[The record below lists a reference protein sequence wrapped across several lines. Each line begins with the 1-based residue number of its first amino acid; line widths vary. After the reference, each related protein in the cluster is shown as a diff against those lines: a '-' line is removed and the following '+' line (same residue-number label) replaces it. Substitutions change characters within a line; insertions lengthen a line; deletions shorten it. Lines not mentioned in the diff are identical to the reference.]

1 MSVANDRSGLPD
13 DEFPSE
19 VPGPV
24 STALD
29 ELVPDSVLESSF
41 TPTPPGAGAPQRRWW
56 GRHVS
61 EFRWTAELAVLTL
74 DPVFYGLGV
83 PHGNGKPVLLI
94 PGFLAADASLSVMG
108 GWLFRLGY
116 KPRFS
121 GISLANVDCSDR
133 AVDRLEKRLENVV
146 RTNGRKAAIVG
157 HSRGGHFAKALA
169 SRRPDLV
176 DTVVSMGAGLDTPFD
191 ISVPTK
197 AMVGGV
203 RAVLHRV
210 SEQAREKGCLTD
222 TCDCPFTRDYSARF
236 PTDKVAITSIYS
248 WGDGVVWPPAC
259 IVDYATNVRVPGSHV
274 GLAFNRHAYKV
285 IARTLAPK
293 VDAGG

>member
-1 MSVANDRSGLPD
+1 MSDAAAGQTD
-13 DEFPSE
+13 FPSE
-19 VPGPV
+19 IPGPIEA
-24 STALD
+24 TLD
-29 ELVPDSVLESSF
+29 EFVPHSIDTSSF
-41 TPTPPGAGAPQRRWW
+41 TPTPPGAPEPQRRWW

-61 EFRWTAELAVLTL
+61 EFRWTAELATLTL
-74 DPVFYGLGV
+74 DPAFYGLGV
-83 PHGNGKPVLLI
+83 PHGNGQPVLLI
-94 PGFLAADASLSVMG
+94 PGFLAGDTSLSVMG

-116 KPRFS
+116 KPRRS
-121 GISLANVDCSDR
+121 GITLANVDCSDR
-133 AVDRLEKRLENVV
+133 AVDRLEKRLENIV
-146 RTNGRKAAIVG
+146 RTNGRRAAIVG

-176 DTVVSMGAGLDTPFD
+176 SSVISMGAGLDVPFD

-203 RAVLHRV
+203 RVVLHRA
-210 SEQAREKGCLTD
+210 SSKAREKGCLTD
-222 TCDCPFTRDYSARF
+222 TCDCPFTRDYCAPF
-236 PTDKVAITSIYS
+236 PTDKVNITSIYS

-259 IVDYATNVRVPGSHV
+259 IVDYATNVRVPGSHI

-293 VDAGG
+293 SDR